1 MRKKFY
7 SNNLFISIIST
18 VVIGV
23 ICLVIAIGTIT
34 ITSSKETFLEVFSE
48 SQKKIFN
55 QIDSEFYL
63 FYRDMAEITKQVS
76 ESTYVKTYLSGEFE
90 NQLEERNC
98 ILELKRVI
106 DNSVFGNYPDCS
118 ILLAGRNGRTYM
130 YKGSELLIMSA
141 DEIMQCSISLDAIEQ
156 AHSMVVSNMEN
167 GFTNMTT
174 HTPLIVFVRAIG
186 DEGVVYITIH
196 EEKFQEMYSYFT
208 SNTSDILIFNQNG
221 KMISSNKTAFSSA
234 EREEIK
240 NVLTEMEEKNVS
252 HLTVKKGLDIKLYQS
267 QRFQNTGYKIIGII
281 NPNKAFEEKY
291 NVRVILLMT
300 VIITLVVAS
309 ILWRVVR
316 RLTRPLYQLV
326 DTMAKVG
333 EDNLEVYVQETGTP
347 EIRQLSHTY
356 NNMMQEINSYI
367 QKIFY
372 VEEEKRKAEI
382 RALQMQINPHY
393 IYNTLASIKFLVWQN
408 DVEKATK
415 MIDAFVSLL
424 RNTISDK
431 NKFVTVEQDIKN
443 LENYVFINHV
453 RYGEHIKVEY
463 FVAPDCKLCMIP
475 KMILQ
480 PFVENSF
487 FHAFPENQNGYI
499 HIFIKREN
507 SHLKID
513 IKDNGVG
520 IEREKVIAFKKNKDM
535 KREHFNGI
543 GINNVDD
550 RIKLIYGEKYGIN
563 MESEEGR
570 GTLITIFLP
579 LNEV

>member
-1 MRKKFY
+1 MKKTIY

-18 VVIGV
+18 VVMGV
-23 ICLVIAIGTIT
+23 VCLVIAIGTIT

-48 SQKKIFN
+48 SQKKIFD

-63 FYRDMAEITKQVS
+63 FYRDMAEITEQVS
-76 ESTYVKTYLSGEFE
+76 ESAYVKNYLSGEFE

-106 DNSVFGNYPDCS
+106 DNSVFGNYLDCS
-118 ILLAGRNGRTYM
+118 ILLAGKTGRTYM
-130 YKGSELLIMSA
+130 YKGSEMLIMST
-141 DEIMQCSISLDAIEQ
+141 DEIMQSGISLDAMEQ
-156 AHSMVVSNMEN
+156 AQSMVVSSMEN
-167 GFTNMTT
+167 GFTTMTA
-174 HTPLIVFVRAIG
+174 HTPVIVFARAIG
-186 DEGVVYITIH
+186 DEGVVYVTIH
-196 EEKFQEMYSYFT
+196 EEKFREMYSYFT
-208 SNTSDILIFNQNG
+208 SNTSDIIIFNQSG
-221 KMISSNKTAFSSA
+221 KIISSNKSVFSS
-234 EREEIK
+234 EESEEITK
-240 NVLTEMEEKNVS
+240 VLKEMEEKKVS
-252 HLTVKKGLDIKLYQS
+252 HLTVKKGLDIKLYQI
-267 QRFQNTGYKIIGII
+267 QRFQNTGYKILGII

-291 NVRVILLMT
+291 NIRIILLMT
-300 VIITLVVAS
+300 VVITLAVAS
-309 ILWRVVR
+309 VLWRVVR

-326 DTMAKVG
+326 DTMARVG
-333 EDNLEVYVQETGTP
+333 EDNLEVYAQETGTP

-367 QKIFY
+367 QKILY

-382 RALQMQINPHY
+382 HALQMQINPHY

-408 DVEKATK
+408 DMEKATK

-431 NKFVTVEQDIKN
+431 NKFVTVEQDIRN
-443 LENYVFINHV
+443 LQNYVFINQV

-463 FVAPDCKLCMIP
+463 FVAPDCRLCMIP
-475 KMILQ
+475 KLILQ
-480 PFVENSF
+480 PFVENAF

-499 HIFIKREN
+499 HVFVRKEN

-520 IEREKVIAFKKNKDM
+520 IEREKVLAFKNNKEL

-550 RIKLIYGEKYGIN
+550 RIKLIYGEKYGID
-563 MESEEGR
+563 MESEEGK
-570 GTLITIFLP
+570 GTAITILFP
-579 LNEV
+579 LDEV